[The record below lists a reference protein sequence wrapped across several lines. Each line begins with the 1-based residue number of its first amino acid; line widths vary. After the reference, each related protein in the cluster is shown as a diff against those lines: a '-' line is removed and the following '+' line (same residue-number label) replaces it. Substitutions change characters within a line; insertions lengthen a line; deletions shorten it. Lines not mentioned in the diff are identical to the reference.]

1 MRSEADD
8 RDTEECGEKR
18 VVDCAGVSVLR
29 RVDGWASLMLRLR
42 HSSFMEPSRYVVHMY
57 FGFDARYAANHLLW
71 PRKRICHPRA
81 SKVSTY
87 YARENVERNADCGSS
102 VSIRGHYLLASRLP
116 GSFSCKIVIS
126 PSRAFGHIAHCACIW
141 PHRSPWTDVSLRIGK
156 PCTPHR
162 HPQGGR
168 VT

>member
-29 RVDGWASLMLRLR
+29 RVD
-42 HSSFMEPSRYVVHMY
+42 
-57 FGFDARYAANHLLW
+57 HLLW

-87 YARENVERNADCGSS
+87 YARENAERNADCGSS
-102 VSIRGHYLLASRLP
+102 GSIRGHYLLASRLP

-141 PHRSPWTDVSLRIGK
+141 PHCSRCADVPLRIGSRIVTIWHELHAGR
-156 PCTPHR
+156 PLQGDHIAILYERSPGTPTR
-162 HPQGGR
+162 SVPGLSAR
-168 VT
+168 SLLAR